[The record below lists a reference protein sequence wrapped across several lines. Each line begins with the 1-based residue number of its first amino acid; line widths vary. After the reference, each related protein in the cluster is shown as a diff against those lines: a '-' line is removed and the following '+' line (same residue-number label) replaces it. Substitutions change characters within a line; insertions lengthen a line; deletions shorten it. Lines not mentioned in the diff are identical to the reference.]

1 MTVIALAAAEAS
13 GDHLGAALMRAISQL
28 QPAVRF
34 VGVGGPKMRAAGLDA
49 WWDCAELSVMGLS
62 EVVRHLPRL
71 LRLRRQLVGRLLSL
85 RPDAFVGIDAP
96 DFNLAVERKLKC
108 EGIPVVHYVSP
119 TVWAWRPG
127 RVRTIDRS
135 TDRVLCLFPFEPG
148 CYEGLGVDAD
158 FTGHPLAD
166 RLDACPDSGSA
177 RAKLG
182 IAAGGPVIAILPGSR
197 LQEVNK
203 LAPAMLAA
211 AESVAAAHPGSRF
224 LLAAASDK
232 INDRLQ
238 RLSRMH
244 AGLDVRILA
253 DASDTVMAAA
263 DLVICASGTAT
274 LEAMLIN
281 RPMVVC
287 YRVSSLTGMLVR
299 RLKLLRTRHVAL
311 PNILAQTALV
321 PELLQRDMT
330 AGRIA
335 EEVSRWLNDPDR
347 LQSLAAKFEDLR
359 QELQTGAAVK
369 AAEAVLQQVGTRPDA
384 RA

>member
-1 MTVIALAAAEAS
+1 
-13 GDHLGAALMRAISQL
+13 MRAISQL

>member
-1 MTVIALAAAEAS
+1 
-13 GDHLGAALMRAISQL
+13 L

-34 VGVGGPKMRAAGLDA
+34 VGIGGPRMRAAGLDA

-62 EVVRHLPRL
+62 EVFRHLPRL
-71 LRLRRQLVGRLLSL
+71 LRLRRQLVQRLLSL

-96 DFNLAVERKLKC
+96 DFNLAVERKLKR

-127 RVRTIDRS
+127 RARTIDRS

-148 CYEGLGVDAD
+148 CYEGFGIGAD

-166 RLDACPDSGSA
+166 RLGACPDSAST

-197 LQEVNK
+197 LQEVTK
-203 LAPAMLAA
+203 LAPTMLAA

-224 LLAAASDK
+224 LLAAASEK
-232 INDRLQ
+232 IGDWLQ
-238 RLSRMH
+238 QHLPMH
-244 AGLDVRILA
+244 AGLDAHIFT
-253 DASDTVMAAA
+253 DASETVMAAA

-299 RLKLLRTRHVAL
+299 RLNLLRTRYVAL
-311 PNILAQTALV
+311 PNILAQSALV
-321 PELLQRDMT
+321 PELLQGDMT

-335 EEVSRWLNDPDR
+335 DEVSRWLNDPAR
-347 LQSLAAKFEDLR
+347 VESLAAKFEDLR
-359 QELQTGAAVK
+359 LGLQTGAAVK
-369 AAEAVLQQVGTRPDA
+369 AAEAVLQQIGTKPDA